1 MVKGQIY
8 DQKVKG
14 QAYETNHLDCVHTY
28 SLYEFW
34 REFSNQIQQV
44 LWQHYWHFFLP
55 SDPACVDLSPVLSTA
70 WK

>member
-1 MVKGQIY
+1 MVKEQTY

-44 LWQHYWHFFLP
+44 LWQHY
-55 SDPACVDLSPVLSTA
+55 
-70 WK
+70 